1 MFEAQLFSG
10 WWQEYLEPLH
20 FHQLE
25 SAALSRWAR
34 MYRKFGR
41 FWDLESLGP
50 NSDCSQSTWT
60 VTYEGSM
67 SQDRKTKQ
75 LCVSWTFSPFYIWLL
90 QTIWHFCETTWYP
103 LAIYLRF
110 MLWGLHVIICV
121 DHVLGSEKKF
131 TCDQRESCSILVNL
145 SVNICKQRTV
155 CKWLLGPKNVSGYP
169 A

>member
-75 LCVSWTFSPFYIWLL
+75 LCVSWTFPLSTYDCCKLFGTSVKPPDTHWQFTWDSCFGVYMWSYVWIMFLDQKRSLL
-90 QTIWHFCETTWYP
+90 VTKENHVQF
-103 LAIYLRF
+103 
-110 MLWGLHVIICV
+110 LWTFL
-121 DHVLGSEKKF
+121 
-131 TCDQRESCSILVNL
+131 
-145 SVNICKQRTV
+145 
-155 CKWLLGPKNVSGYP
+155 
-169 A
+169 

>member
-25 SAALSRWAR
+25 SASLSRWAR

-67 SQDRKTKQ
+67 SQDRKTQ
-75 LCVSWTFSPFYIWLL
+75 TMCVLNFFSPFYIWLL
-90 QTIWHFCETTWYP
+90 QTIWHFCQTTWYP

-110 MLWGLHVIICV
+110 MLGVYMWSFVWIMFLDQKNSLLVTKENHVQFLWIF
-121 DHVLGSEKKF
+121 L
-131 TCDQRESCSILVNL
+131 
-145 SVNICKQRTV
+145 
-155 CKWLLGPKNVSGYP
+155 
-169 A
+169 